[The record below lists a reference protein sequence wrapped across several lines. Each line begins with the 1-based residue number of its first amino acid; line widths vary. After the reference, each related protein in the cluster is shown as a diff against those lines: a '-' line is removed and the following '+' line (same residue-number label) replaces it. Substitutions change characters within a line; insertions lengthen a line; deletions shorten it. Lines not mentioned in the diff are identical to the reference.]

1 MHIRSQ
7 KDFASGIM
15 FVLIG
20 LGFAYV
26 ATTYPMGTPAK
37 MGPGYFPFWLGILL
51 AMIGAIVTMTSMS
64 KKVSQ
69 TSLQSGTG
77 YQFCG
82 SLDQWFYSVL
92 F

>member
-26 ATTYPMGTPAK
+26 ATTYPMGR
-37 MGPGYFPFWLGILL
+37 
-51 AMIGAIVTMTSMS
+51 SE
-64 KKVSQ
+64 
-69 TSLQSGTG
+69 
-77 YQFCG
+77 
-82 SLDQWFYSVL
+82 SVV
-92 F
+92 